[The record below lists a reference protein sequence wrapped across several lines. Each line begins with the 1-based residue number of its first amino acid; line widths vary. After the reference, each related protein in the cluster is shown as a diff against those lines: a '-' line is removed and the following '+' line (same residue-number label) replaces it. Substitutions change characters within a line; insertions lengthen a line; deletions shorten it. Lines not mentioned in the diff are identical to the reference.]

1 MNDLK
6 TDKKH
11 KRLYFVL
18 SVVSF
23 FAPMITAIA
32 CLFPFFD
39 YAVGYKIAIGFVLAI
54 LHTSVLAGGM
64 WANVRLHY
72 PMLSPL
78 PFLICMLYGFFTID
92 FFHRF
97 VYPLLIIEA
106 ITSCGMIVSAVFWN
120 KYRKAKIR
128 VIAKS

>member
-18 SVVSF
+18 SIVSF

-54 LHTSVLAGGM
+54 LHTAVLAGGM

-78 PFLICMLYGFFTID
+78 PFFNLHVVRLFYD
-92 FFHRF
+92 RF
-97 VYPLLIIEA
+97 L
-106 ITSCGMIVSAVFWN
+106 S
-120 KYRKAKIR
+120 KIR
-128 VIAKS
+128 LSAAHHRGDNRLRHDSFSRVLEQVP